1 MDFYVS
7 MALAIIFQ
15 VLKEVISNP
24 KSKAQM
30 KSACLKL
37 RNTIEVAYADDP
49 DFE

>member
-7 MALAIIFQ
+7 MALAVIFQ
-15 VLKEVISNP
+15 VLKTVIKNP
-24 KSKAQM
+24 KSKADM

-37 RNTIEVAYADDP
+37 RNSINAAYADDP